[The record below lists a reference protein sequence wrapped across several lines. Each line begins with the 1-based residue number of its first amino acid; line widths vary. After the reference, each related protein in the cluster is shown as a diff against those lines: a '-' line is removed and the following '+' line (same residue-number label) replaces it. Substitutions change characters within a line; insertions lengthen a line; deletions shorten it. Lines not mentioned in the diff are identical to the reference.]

1 MISKSEP
8 AKEAYVWIWLPA
20 EADPVVAGR
29 IEMDGDRYVFNY
41 GKSYLDRSDGMP
53 IYLPELPLEAGTI
66 NPKEGLSMAGA
77 LRDGLPD
84 AWGRRVIINQI
95 IGYKGKAA
103 QNVEL
108 DELTCMLESGSDRM
122 GAIDFQKSATTY
134 VPRSVNAASLEELI
148 ASADRVEKGVP
159 LTPEL
164 DQALRHGSSI
174 GGARPKA
181 TIQDDNRKYIA
192 KFSSSDDTYSVVKA
206 EFLAMRLAARVGLS
220 VAPVKLARVA
230 GKDVI
235 LVERFDRAKNGDKW
249 TRRIVVSA
257 LTIFGLDEMMA
268 RYTSYEDLAEAI
280 RHRFTDP
287 EATLHEL
294 FGRLTFNILVGNTDD
309 HVRNHAAFWDGTAL
323 SLTPAYDICPQQ
335 RMGREANQ
343 AMLILGD
350 QKASRL
356 SLCVDAAYR
365 FLLSADD
372 AKAIIQNQIDCIREN
387 WNDEC
392 DKANITNV
400 DRQFLWNRQFLN
412 DYALEGF

>member
-1 MISKSEP
+1 
-8 AKEAYVWIWLPA
+8 
-20 EADPVVAGR
+20 
-29 IEMDGDRYVFNY
+29 
-41 GKSYLDRSDGMP
+41 
-53 IYLPELPLEAGTI
+53 
-66 NPKEGLSMAGA
+66 
-77 LRDGLPD
+77 
-84 AWGRRVIINQI
+84 
-95 IGYKGKAA
+95 
-103 QNVEL
+103 
-108 DELTCMLESGSDRM
+108 
-122 GAIDFQKSATTY
+122 
-134 VPRSVNAASLEELI
+134 
-148 ASADRVEKGVP
+148 
-159 LTPEL
+159 
-164 DQALRHGSSI
+164 
-174 GGARPKA
+174 
-181 TIQDDNRKYIA
+181 
-192 KFSSSDDTYSVVKA
+192 
-206 EFLAMRLAARVGLS
+206 
-220 VAPVKLARVA
+220 
-230 GKDVI
+230 
-235 LVERFDRAKNGDKW
+235 
-249 TRRIVVSA
+249 
-257 LTIFGLDEMMA
+257 MA

-309 HVRNHAAFWDGTAL
+309 HARNHAAFWDGTAL

-392 DKANITNV
+392 DKANLTNV